1 MVLRASRDRI
11 CLNIR
16 AVSSTKCAMYTVP
29 SLLGNLMSLVL
40 FRKLGACIGAYSEAA
55 LCTKS
60 IAPPAS
66 VVVLQA
72 HSDHSVST
80 G

>member
-1 MVLRASRDRI
+1 
-11 CLNIR
+11 
-16 AVSSTKCAMYTVP
+16 MYTVP